1 MAIGQIGIIIIES
14 RGIFF
19 PFVFPRNYVMGINHF
34 CVVSDSVLLLGNLA
48 HLSWICTK
56 KAQSFK

>member
-1 MAIGQIGIIIIES
+1 MGIIIIES

-19 PFVFPRNYVMGINHF
+19 PFVFSNYVMGINHF

-48 HLSWICTK
+48 HLSWIYTK

>member
-1 MAIGQIGIIIIES
+1 MPIGQMGIIIIES

-19 PFVFPRNYVMGINHF
+19 PFVFPNYVMGINHF

-56 KAQSFK
+56 KAQNFK

>member
-1 MAIGQIGIIIIES
+1 MGIIIIES

-19 PFVFPRNYVMGINHF
+19 PFVFPNYVMGINHF

-56 KAQSFK
+56 KAQNFK